1 MALMNRAIKVV
12 LVTASIAAL
21 AGCSAIGTS
30 QPSPTKTTPPVV
42 YETAPLT
49 GVKFVEGTNANL
61 AGPSVACKVDNL
73 DVARPQL
80 NLNRTD
86 IVFDEMVEGGLT
98 RFVAV
103 FHSDKPNAAGP
114 VRSIRP
120 MDPDIIS
127 MFGGIVCYSG
137 GQLKFV
143 KMMKATA
150 VFNAN
155 ETEEQGK
162 GTFTRATDRE
172 APHNVI
178 VDIAKLAGAHP
189 DLAPPQAIFSF
200 AADAATSSAGL
211 GGVAVKSLKVY
222 YPSALAEWVWN
233 ESSGVWLRNQD
244 GKLDTDKAD
253 GSTLS
258 TKNVVV
264 MKVKVDHQYGH
275 VPKDL
280 VIGTGPVSVFT
291 GGKMITGTWSK
302 ASQTATIVLTDAAG
316 KNITLAPG
324 RTWVE
329 LQPTESEGGK
339 LKVTLVPAPKPT
351 PTPTK

>member
-1 MALMNRAIKVV
+1 MASMKRVFTGIV
-12 LVTASIAAL
+12 LTLSIAL
-21 AGCSAIGTS
+21 VSGCASGG
-30 QPSPTKTTPPVV
+30 SPTAAPTPSETPKV

-49 GVKFVEGTNANL
+49 GIKFEQGTNPFL
-61 AGPSVACKVDNL
+61 AGPSVACKIDNL

-80 NLNRTD
+80 GLNSAD

-103 FHSDKPNAAGP
+103 FHSNKPQAIGP

-127 MFGGIVCYSG
+127 PFGGIVCYSG

-143 KMMKATA
+143 KMMQATS

-162 GTFTRATDRE
+162 GTFTRAADRE

-178 VDIAKLAGAHP
+178 VNIAKLAEAHP
-189 DLAPPQAIFSF
+189 DLTPPAQFFTYS
-200 AADAATSSAGL
+200 ADAASSSAGAA
-211 GGVAVKSLKVY
+211 GDAVKSFKVY
-222 YPSALAEWVWN
+222 FPAALAEWVWDAKA
-233 ESSGVWLRNQD
+233 GVWLRNQD

-253 GSTLS
+253 GSTIS
-258 TKNVVV
+258 TVNVVV

-280 VIGTGPVSVFT
+280 VIGTGTATVFT
-291 GGKMITGTWSK
+291 GGKMIKAAWSK
-302 ASQTATIVLTDAAG
+302 SSQTAPIVLTDLTGEAI
-316 KNITLAPG
+316 NLAPG

-339 LKVTLVPAPKPT
+339 LKVTAAPTPT

>member
-1 MALMNRAIKVV
+1 MKRASGILAITATIAL
-12 LVTASIAAL
+12 LT
-21 AGCSAIGTS
+21 GCATTSAPT
-30 QPSPTKTTPPVV
+30 PSATKTVPAKV

-49 GVKFVEGTNANL
+49 GVKFEQGTNANL

-103 FHSDKPNAAGP
+103 FHSDKPDAIGP

-162 GTFTRATDRE
+162 GTFTRAKDRE

-178 VDIAKLAGAHP
+178 VNVAKLAAAHA
-189 DLAPPQAIFSF
+189 DLAAPNAIFTF
-200 AADAATSSAGL
+200 AADAATSSAGAT
-211 GGVAVKSLKVY
+211 GAAVKSFRVY
-222 YPSALAEWVWN
+222 YPSALAEWVWD
-233 ESSGVWLRNQD
+233 SKSGTWLRNQD

-258 TKNVVV
+258 TINVVV

-280 VIGTGPVSVFT
+280 VIGTGTATVFT
-291 GGKMITGTWSK
+291 GGKMVTATWSK
-302 ASQTATIVLTDAAG
+302 TSQTAPIVLTDASG
-316 KNITLAPG
+316 KVITLAPG

-339 LKVTLVPAPKPT
+339 LKVTLAAVPTPAP
-351 PTPTK
+351 TK

>member
-1 MALMNRAIKVV
+1 MKLVRSAIA
-12 LVTASIAAL
+12 VTASIAL
-21 AGCSAIGTS
+21 LTGCASTPKS
-30 QPSPTKTTPPVV
+30 SPSETPAAKV

-49 GVKFVEGTNANL
+49 GIKFEQGTNPNL

-73 DVARPQL
+73 DIARPQL

-103 FHSDKPNAAGP
+103 WHSDKPDAVGP

-120 MDPDIIS
+120 MDPDIVS
-127 MFGGIVCYSG
+127 PLGGIVCYSG

-143 KMMKATA
+143 KMMQATD

-162 GTFTRATDRE
+162 GTFTRDSKRE

-178 VDIAKLAGAHP
+178 VNIAKLAGAHA
-189 DLAPPQAIFSF
+189 DLAAPKPMFLIGEDLA
-200 AADAATSSAGL
+200 SASANAGDP
-211 GGVAVKSLKVY
+211 VKSFKVY
-222 YPSALAEWVWN
+222 FPAALAEWVWD
-233 ESSGVWLRNQD
+233 SKSGTWLRNQD
-244 GKLDTDKAD
+244 GKLDTDAAD

-258 TKNVVV
+258 TTNVVV
-264 MKVKVDHQYGH
+264 MNVKVDHQYGH

-280 VIGTGPVSVFT
+280 VIGTGVASVFT
-291 GGKMITGTWSK
+291 NGKMIKGTWSK
-302 ASQTATIVLTDAAG
+302 ADRVSSIVLKDSTG
-316 KNITLAPG
+316 KEIKLAPG

-339 LKVTLVPAPKPT
+339 LKVVLSATFTSAPNK
-351 PTPTK
+351 

>member
-1 MALMNRAIKVV
+1 MKLVRSAIA
-12 LVTASIAAL
+12 VTASIAL
-21 AGCSAIGTS
+21 LTGCASTPKS
-30 QPSPTKTTPPVV
+30 SPSETPAAKV

-49 GVKFVEGTNANL
+49 GIKFEQGTNPNL

-73 DVARPQL
+73 DIARPQL

-103 FHSDKPNAAGP
+103 WHSDKPDAVGP

-120 MDPDIIS
+120 MDPDIVS
-127 MFGGIVCYSG
+127 PLGGIVCYSG

-143 KMMKATA
+143 KMMQATD

-162 GTFTRATDRE
+162 GTFTRDSKRE

-178 VDIAKLAGAHP
+178 VNVAKLAGAHA
-189 DLAPPQAIFSF
+189 DLAAPKPMFLIGEDLA
-200 AADAATSSAGL
+200 SASANAGDP
-211 GGVAVKSLKVY
+211 VKSFKVY
-222 YPSALAEWVWN
+222 FPAALAEWVWD
-233 ESSGVWLRNQD
+233 SKSGTWLRNQD
-244 GKLDTDKAD
+244 GKLDTDAAD

-258 TKNVVV
+258 TTNVVV
-264 MKVKVDHQYGH
+264 MNVKVDHQYGH

-280 VIGTGPVSVFT
+280 VIGTGVASVFT
-291 GGKMITGTWSK
+291 NGKMIKGTWSK
-302 ASQTATIVLTDAAG
+302 ADRVSSIVLKDSTG
-316 KNITLAPG
+316 KEIKLAPG

-339 LKVTLVPAPKPT
+339 LKVTLAPVPT

>member
-1 MALMNRAIKVV
+1 MASMKRATGLLAI
-12 LVTASIAAL
+12 TASLAL
-21 AGCSAIGTS
+21 LTGCATTTGANPK
-30 QPSPTKTTPPVV
+30 PSDTPVAKV
-42 YETAPLT
+42 YDSAPLT
-49 GVKFVEGTNANL
+49 GIKFEQGTNTNL

-73 DVARPQL
+73 DIARPQI

-98 RFVAV
+98 RFIAV
-103 FHSDKPNAAGP
+103 FHSDKPDAVGP

-162 GTFTRATDRE
+162 GTFTRAKDRQ

-178 VDIAKLAGAHP
+178 VNVAKLAAAHP
-189 DLAPPQAIFSF
+189 DLAAPQAIFTF
-200 AADAATSSAGL
+200 AADAATSSAGSA
-211 GGVAVKSLKVY
+211 GAGVKSFKVY
-222 YPSALAEWVWN
+222 YPSALAEWVWD
-233 ESSGVWLRNQD
+233 SKAGVWLRNQD

-258 TKNVVV
+258 TTNVVV
-264 MKVKVDHQYGH
+264 MKVNVDHQYGH

-280 VIGTGPVSVFT
+280 VIGTGTATVFT
-291 GGKMITGTWSK
+291 DGKMVTGTWAKS
-302 ASQTATIVLTDAAG
+302 SQTAPIVLTDAAG
-316 KNITLAPG
+316 KTITLAPG

-329 LQPTESEGGK
+329 LQPNESEGGK
-339 LKVTLVPAPKPT
+339 LKVTLAPAPT
-351 PTPTK
+351 PAPTK

>member
-1 MALMNRAIKVV
+1 MAGMKLVRSAIA
-12 LVTASIAAL
+12 VTASIAL
-21 AGCSAIGTS
+21 LTGCASTPKAS
-30 QPSPTKTTPPVV
+30 PSDTPAAKV

-49 GVKFVEGTNANL
+49 GIKFEQGTNANL
-61 AGPSVACKVDNL
+61 AGPSVACKIDNL

-103 FHSDKPNAAGP
+103 WHSDKPDAVGP

-127 MFGGIVCYSG
+127 PLGGIVCYSG

-143 KMMKATA
+143 KMMQATD

-162 GTFTRATDRE
+162 GTFSRDPKRE

-178 VDIAKLAGAHP
+178 VNVAKLAAAHS
-189 DLAPPQAIFSF
+189 DLAAPKPMFAI
-200 AADAATSSAGL
+200 AEDLASASANAGEP
-211 GGVAVKSLKVY
+211 VKSFKVY
-222 YPSALAEWVWN
+222 FPAALAEWVWD
-233 ESSGVWLRNQD
+233 SKSGTWLRNQD
-244 GKLDTDKAD
+244 GKLDTDAAD

-258 TKNVVV
+258 TVNVVV

-280 VIGTGPVSVFT
+280 VIGSGTATVFAN
-291 GGKMITGTWSK
+291 GKMITGTWSK
-302 ASQTATIVLTDAAG
+302 ADQKASIVLTDAAG
-316 KNITLAPG
+316 KEIKLAPG

-339 LKVTLVPAPKPT
+339 LKVTLAPKPT
-351 PTPTK
+351 PAPTKGK